1 MIVLNENIIYIY
13 LNQKKFK
20 LNINNIKKLKIFW
33 FEKYLLIFFFNYY

>member
-20 LNINNIKKLKIFW
+20 LNINNIKKLKIPNIY
-33 FEKYLLIFFFNYY
+33 YLYLKI

>member
-20 LNINNIKKLKIFW
+20 LKINNIKKLYELKIN
-33 FEKYLLIFFFNYY
+33 FFYYKIKNQT